1 MTNTKFCQGSMAGS
15 AIQATKMAEYE
26 DGLKKGNQSGARN
39 SLQRICTIPEIKAAG
54 LTRVF
59 K

>member
-26 DGLKKGNQSGARN
+26 DGLKKGNQSTRTN
-39 SLQRICTIPEIKAAG
+39 N
-54 LTRVF
+54 LTGN
-59 K
+59 